1 LIALDLDGVAVS
13 SGAACSSGKVRPSH
27 VLAAMGVPEHLAR
40 CAIRVSFGWT
50 NQQSDVDAAL
60 ESLQRLLA
68 RRAALAA

>member
-1 LIALDLDGVAVS
+1 
-13 SGAACSSGKVRPSH
+13 
-27 VLAAMGVPEHLAR
+27 MGVPEHLAR